1 MYELI
6 FKLRRVFLIVHFQ
19 SSLSE
24 VYSRLKLHV
33 ELDLLHVHVYG
44 ETKIIWNHDIE
55 VTFTV
60 FIFIYIAPMSFAMK
74 DDFIIIIFM

>member
-1 MYELI
+1 MYELSYVEFFLLSI
-6 FKLRRVFLIVHFQ
+6 FRVVYLRYTLA
-19 SSLSE
+19 
-24 VYSRLKLHV
+24 RLKL

-44 ETKIIWNHDIE
+44 EAKIIWNHDIE

-60 FIFIYIAPMSFAMK
+60 FIFNIYIAPMSFAMK

>member
-24 VYSRLKLHV
+24 VYSRLKL

-44 ETKIIWNHDIE
+44 EAKIIWNHDIE

>member
-1 MYELI
+1 MYELSYVEFFLLSI
-6 FKLRRVFLIVHFQ
+6 FRV
-19 SSLSE
+19 LSE
-24 VYSRLKLHV
+24 VYSRLKF

-44 ETKIIWNHDIE
+44 EAKIIWNHDIE